1 VRFAAIGTIIVICLG
16 TYLAA
21 TRPVERAGPGQV
33 ELRFAFPASASSLS
47 SYTRIVRRFMEL
59 NPDIFVKLEPVVG
72 DFRRAAQRDLVANM
86 AADVFLSDDDDFAV
100 FAKDGHYLDL
110 DPLIRQE
117 NFDLDAYYRQAVE
130 SFRWNEKQYGLPS
143 VWGCSLILYN
153 KDLFAEAGV
162 TADPLNW
169 TWSEF
174 LDALEKLT
182 KPRIRDG
189 KSVPCYGYVRD
200 NQAHAM
206 CHIWQAGGTIL
217 QRQFVCPDCGAR
229 TDVSDIAHAA
239 EAACGA
245 CGRNLAGAQETY
257 VGRINTPEAVRG
269 VQFAV
274 DLMKYAP
281 RQQANNNSEQ
291 SMNRE
296 LFATGRLAMIRGG
309 PFSAAQFKDTNVNFG
324 IAYYP
329 AGPGGRW
336 TRFYCDGFAIWSKT
350 KHPQEAWRLLKFV
363 CGPQAM
369 RVHAKDGSSI
379 PSLKAVAESEY
390 FNRPD
395 TPWDEM
401 KFVRSIDHARFMRK
415 TPQWDEVSSQMTRYL
430 DLVMMDA
437 NASARISPQEF
448 GDACQKEIDR
458 ILARAAA
465 QDAATAGK

>member
-1 VRFAAIGTIIVICLG
+1 MRFALIGTVIVICLG
-16 TYLAA
+16 TYLVA
-21 TRPVERAGPGQV
+21 TRPVEQAAPGQV
-33 ELRFAFPASASSLS
+33 ELRFAFPAGARSLS
-47 SYTRIVRRFMEL
+47 AYTRIVRRFMEL
-59 NPDIFVKLEPVVG
+59 NPDIYVKLEPVVG

-86 AADVFLSDDDDFAV
+86 AADVFMSDDDDFAV
-100 FAKDGHYLDL
+100 FASDGHYLDL
-110 DPLIRQE
+110 DPFIERDG
-117 NFDLDAYYRQAVE
+117 FDASAYYTQCIE
-130 SFRWNEKQYGLPS
+130 SFRWHGKQYGLPS

-162 TADPLNW
+162 TADPLQW
-169 TWSEF
+169 TWEEF
-174 LDALEKLT
+174 VDALEKLT
-182 KPRIRDG
+182 QPRVRDG
-189 KSVPCYGYVRD
+189 KTVQCYGYIRD
-200 NQAHAM
+200 NSAHTM
-206 CHIWQAGGTIL
+206 CHIWQSGGTIL
-217 QRQFVCPDCGAR
+217 QRQFVCPDCAAA
-229 TDVSDIAHAA
+229 TDVIDMA
-239 EAACGA
+239 EPAEVACNQ
-245 CGRNLAGAQETY
+245 CDRNLAGAEETY
-257 VGRINTPEAVRG
+257 VGRINTPEAIRG

-296 LFATGRLAMIRGG
+296 LFSTGRLAMIRGG
-309 PFSAAQFKDTNVNFG
+309 PFIAAQFKDTNVNFD

-350 KHPQEAWRLLKFV
+350 KHPDEAWRLLKFI

-379 PSLKAVAESEY
+379 PSLRAIAESEY

-415 TPQWDEVSSQMTRYL
+415 TPQWDEVQQKMTRYL
-430 DLVMMDA
+430 DLVMMDP
-437 NASARISPQEF
+437 SVGARLTPEEF
-448 GDACQKEIDR
+448 GRACQAEIEK
-458 ILARAAA
+458 ILARAERLAA
-465 QDAATAGK
+465 N